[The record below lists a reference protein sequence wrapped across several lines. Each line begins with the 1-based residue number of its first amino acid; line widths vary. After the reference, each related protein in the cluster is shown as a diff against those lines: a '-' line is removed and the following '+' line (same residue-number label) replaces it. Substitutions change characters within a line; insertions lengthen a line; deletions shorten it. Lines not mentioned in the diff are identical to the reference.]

1 MAKDI
6 EPKLKLISGYLKVA
20 TNETFV
26 IPEYQ
31 RRYSWST
38 DECDKLWQDIE
49 TFMDSSEN
57 DPYFFGTI
65 IIDCSIPNSL
75 SLIDGQQRTT
85 TFILLLK
92 ALLLHLDTA
101 LKNMPRDEESE
112 GLRDGLKDRRN
123 LIVDILYKTD
133 ADSRSA
139 IMKDWS
145 LAKDISLL
153 INNSINEQYKSELQN
168 IIESPDFR
176 TAEQN
181 AHKIPRRQKDYKY
194 TNFFRNFKF
203 FYNKLNDYKE
213 TQLNSFAKTFLTKC
227 QIIEIRSWQIEQA
240 ITMFNSLNSTGMP
253 LSDADIISAQ
263 LYSNAGTDRDNF
275 NDDWGNLIKL
285 TERLN
290 QDGIISIDSVL
301 QEFMYINRSVTKEYI
316 QSSGVADVTT
326 PGIRKY
332 YTSLHKELLE
342 QPLNLCAEFSKI
354 ATIWDTIKNY
364 PIIKLLLKFNENSKI
379 FLVSYLYRYNVD
391 DITREKVLD
400 IAECLLRLFAILEL
414 GEAVYSSNKVKTFL
428 FGVNIKSVDR
438 NVPISEIKNDFDDHI
453 RKTWKEEDIRQS
465 ILEYDKNILV
475 FLNEYLYSKANGLQ
489 FDFAYN
495 VNVEHIMPYSG
506 HNISFI
512 RTDAGFQTLDEFIT
526 YVNKLGNKM
535 LLEDD
540 INKSISNEWFKSKKQ
555 NSIINKMGYKDSQY
569 NVASSMVKFPSD
581 SWTKDDIASATQD
594 IADRM
599 VKFIFNK

>member
-1 MAKDI
+1 
-6 EPKLKLISGYLKVA
+6 
-20 TNETFV
+20 
-26 IPEYQ
+26 
-31 RRYSWST
+31 
-38 DECDKLWQDIE
+38 
-49 TFMDSSEN
+49 
-57 DPYFFGTI
+57 
-65 IIDCSIPNSL
+65 
-75 SLIDGQQRTT
+75 
-85 TFILLLK
+85 
-92 ALLLHLDTA
+92 
-101 LKNMPRDEESE
+101 
-112 GLRDGLKDRRN
+112 
-123 LIVDILYKTD
+123 
-133 ADSRSA
+133 
-139 IMKDWS
+139 
-145 LAKDISLL
+145 
-153 INNSINEQYKSELQN
+153 
-168 IIESPDFR
+168 
-176 TAEQN
+176 
-181 AHKIPRRQKDYKY
+181 
-194 TNFFRNFKF
+194 
-203 FYNKLNDYKE
+203 
-213 TQLNSFAKTFLTKC
+213 
-227 QIIEIRSWQIEQA
+227 
-240 ITMFNSLNSTGMP
+240 MFNSLNSTGMP

>member
-1 MAKDI
+1 M
-6 EPKLKLISGYLKVA
+6 
-20 TNETFV
+20 
-26 IPEYQ
+26 
-31 RRYSWST
+31 
-38 DECDKLWQDIE
+38 
-49 TFMDSSEN
+49 
-57 DPYFFGTI
+57 
-65 IIDCSIPNSL
+65 
-75 SLIDGQQRTT
+75 
-85 TFILLLK
+85 
-92 ALLLHLDTA
+92 
-101 LKNMPRDEESE
+101 
-112 GLRDGLKDRRN
+112 
-123 LIVDILYKTD
+123 
-133 ADSRSA
+133 
-139 IMKDWS
+139 
-145 LAKDISLL
+145 
-153 INNSINEQYKSELQN
+153 
-168 IIESPDFR
+168 
-176 TAEQN
+176 
-181 AHKIPRRQKDYKY
+181 
-194 TNFFRNFKF
+194 
-203 FYNKLNDYKE
+203 NDYRE
-213 TQLNSFAKTFLTKC
+213 TQLNAFAKTFLTKC

-240 ITMFNSLNSTGMP
+240 IAMFNSLNSTGMP

-263 LYSNAGTDRDNF
+263 LYSNAGSERDVF
-275 NDDWGNLIKL
+275 NEDWESLIKL
-285 TERLN
+285 TEKLN

-301 QEFMYINRSVTKEYI
+301 QEFMYINRSLSKEYM
-316 QSSGVADVTT
+316 QQSGVADVTT

-342 QPLNLCAEFSKI
+342 QPLKLCTDFTKI

-391 DITREKVLD
+391 EITREKVLD

-428 FGVNIKSVDR
+428 FGVNIKSVDTSI
-438 NVPISEIKNDFDDHI
+438 PISEIKNEFDDHI

-465 ILEYDKNILV
+465 VLEYDKNILV

-506 HNISFI
+506 HTIQFI
-512 RTDAGFQTLDEFIT
+512 RTDAGIQTLDEFLN

-540 INKSISNEWFKSKKQ
+540 INKSISNEWFKCKKQ

-569 NVASSMVKFPSD
+569 NVAASMVNYPSD
-581 SWTKDDIASATQD
+581 SWTKDDIATATQD
-594 IADRM
+594 IAERI